1 MSYPTA
7 AAVLAERDPV
17 MASLVAEAGPMRLP
31 KPVETH
37 FATLVESIVYQQLA
51 GRAAQAIY
59 TRVRATV
66 GPALTPQSLAAASDA
81 RLRRAGL
88 SANKLASL
96 RDLAAKVSDGTV
108 ALTRSSVR
116 SDDELIE
123 RLTMV
128 RGIGPWT
135 AQMYLLFQLRRLD
148 VWPVGDLGV
157 RQGYALIWGLPRLP
171 EPKQL
176 EELGER
182 FRPYRSIVARYC
194 WAALGNPVTTY
205 TSLSERR
212 QPGQG
217 VPKRRPAPN
226 KTETA

>member
-1 MSYPTA
+1 VTPRKRSRAATESSRKHHTA
-7 AAVLAERDPV
+7 RTARAQPARPDGPFGALAR
-17 MASLVAEAGPMRLP
+17 
-31 KPVETH
+31 T
-37 FATLVESIVYQQLA
+37 IVYQQLA

-88 SANKLASL
+88 SADKLASL

-128 RGIGPWT
+128 GGIGPWT
-135 AQMYLLFQLRRLD
+135 AQMYLLFQLRLD

-157 RQGYALIWGLPRLP
+157 RQGYALI
-171 EPKQL
+171 
-176 EELGER
+176 
-182 FRPYRSIVARYC
+182 
-194 WAALGNPVTTY
+194 
-205 TSLSERR
+205 
-212 QPGQG
+212 
-217 VPKRRPAPN
+217 
-226 KTETA
+226 

>member
-1 MSYPTA
+1 MAGVSLADATKEVA
-7 AAVLAERDPV
+7 RRDRVLAKAIARLGPLEHSPRDPDGPF
-17 MASLVAEAGPMRLP
+17 VALP
-31 KPVETH
+31 R
-37 FATLVESIVYQQLA
+37 AIVYHQLA

-66 GPALTPQSLAAASDA
+66 GPALTPQSLAAVSDA

-88 SANKLASL
+88 SASELASL
-96 RDLAAKVSDGTV
+96 RDLAAKVSDATV

-123 RLTMV
+123 RLTTV

-157 RQGYALIWGLPRLP
+157 RRGYALIWGLPNVP
-171 EPKQL
+171 EPNQL
-176 EELGER
+176 EELPATFSR
-182 FRPYRSIVARYC
+182 
-194 WAALGNPVTTY
+194 AAVGALNA
-205 TSLSERR
+205 
-212 QPGQG
+212 
-217 VPKRRPAPN
+217 KAP
-226 KTETA
+226 

>member
-1 MSYPTA
+1 MAGVSLGDATKEVA
-7 AAVLAERDPV
+7 RRDRVLAKAITRLGPLEHSPRDPD
-17 MASLVAEAGPMRLP
+17 GPFGALAR
-31 KPVETH
+31 
-37 FATLVESIVYQQLA
+37 AIVYQQLA

-59 TRVRATV
+59 TRVRAAV
-66 GPALTPQSLAAASDA
+66 GPALTPQSLTAASDE

-123 RLTMV
+123 RLTTV

-157 RQGYALIWGLPRLP
+157 RQGYALIWGLPNVP

-205 TSLSERR
+205 TSLSEKETTRSGR
-212 QPGQG
+212 
-217 VPKRRPAPN
+217 PK
-226 KTETA
+226 KTARAEQ

>member
-1 MSYPTA
+1 MASVSLADATTEVA
-7 AAVLAERDPV
+7 RRDRVLAKAIARLGPIEHSPRDPD
-17 MASLVAEAGPMRLP
+17 GPFGALAR
-31 KPVETH
+31 
-37 FATLVESIVYQQLA
+37 AIVYQQLA

-66 GPALTPQSLAAASDA
+66 GPALTPETLAAVSDE

-88 SANKLASL
+88 SANELASL
-96 RDLAAKVSDGTV
+96 RDLAAKVSDATV

-148 VWPVGDLGV
+148 VGPVGNS
-157 RQGYALIWGLPRLP
+157 A
-171 EPKQL
+171 
-176 EELGER
+176 
-182 FRPYRSIVARYC
+182 
-194 WAALGNPVTTY
+194 
-205 TSLSERR
+205 
-212 QPGQG
+212 
-217 VPKRRPAPN
+217 RRPEREGTNARRF
-226 KTETA
+226 

>member
-1 MSYPTA
+1 MASVSLSEATKQVA
-7 AAVLAERDPV
+7 RRDRVLAKAIARLGPLQHSPRDPDGPFG
-17 MASLVAEAGPMRLP
+17 ALVRA
-31 KPVETH
+31 
-37 FATLVESIVYQQLA
+37 IVYQQLA

-66 GPALTPQSLAAASDA
+66 GSTLTPQSITAASDA
-81 RLRRAGL
+81 QLREAGV

-108 ALTRSSVR
+108 ALTQSSVR

-123 RLTMV
+123 RLTTV

-157 RQGYALIWGLPRLP
+157 RQGYALIWNLPTAP
-171 EPKQL
+171 EPRQL
-176 EELGER
+176 EERGER

-194 WAALGNPVTTY
+194 WAALAEQRTQLLP
-205 TSLSERR
+205 
-212 QPGQG
+212 
-217 VPKRRPAPN
+217 
-226 KTETA
+226 TAV

>member
-1 MSYPTA
+1 M
-7 AAVLAERDPV
+7 AAVSLADATKEVARRDRVLAKAIAWLGPLEHSPRDPD
-17 MASLVAEAGPMRLP
+17 GPFGALAR
-31 KPVETH
+31 
-37 FATLVESIVYQQLA
+37 AIVYQQLA

-59 TRVRATV
+59 TRVRAAV
-66 GPALTPQSLAAASDA
+66 GPALTSETLAAVSDK

-108 ALTRSSVR
+108 TLPRSSVR

-135 AQMYLLFQLRRLD
+135 AQMYLLFELRRLD

-157 RQGYALIWGLPRLP
+157 RQGYALIWGLPNVP

-194 WAALGNPVTTY
+194 WAALGNPVNPY
-205 TSLSERR
+205 TSLGEKETTRSGR
-212 QPGQG
+212 
-217 VPKRRPAPN
+217 PK
-226 KTETA
+226 KTARAEQ

>member
-1 MSYPTA
+1 
-7 AAVLAERDPV
+7 
-17 MASLVAEAGPMRLP
+17 
-31 KPVETH
+31 
-37 FATLVESIVYQQLA
+37 
-51 GRAAQAIY
+51 
-59 TRVRATV
+59 
-66 GPALTPQSLAAASDA
+66 
-81 RLRRAGL
+81 
-88 SANKLASL
+88 
-96 RDLAAKVSDGTV
+96 VSDGTV

-123 RLTMV
+123 RLTTV

-157 RQGYALIWGLPRLP
+157 RQGYALIWGLPNVP

-205 TSLSERR
+205 TSLSEKETTRSGR
-212 QPGQG
+212 
-217 VPKRRPAPN
+217 PK
-226 KTETA
+226 KTARAEQ